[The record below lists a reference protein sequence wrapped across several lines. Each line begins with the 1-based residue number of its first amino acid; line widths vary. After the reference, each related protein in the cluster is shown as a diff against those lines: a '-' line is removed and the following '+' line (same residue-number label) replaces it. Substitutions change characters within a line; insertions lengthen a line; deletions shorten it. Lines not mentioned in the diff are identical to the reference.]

1 MVMADTTDDAEPVSR
16 PQRLPRGVRLAFG
29 AGQGG
34 SAIFERLVFMWL
46 YFIWVGQ
53 GLEDGAVY
61 IAPTL
66 FGVLVLGGRVVDAVT
81 DPVVARWSDG
91 HGGRLGRRRPFML
104 WSGLPFV
111 LVGAAL
117 FFPPVSG
124 TSHLNAIYLGVGLAV
139 FYVLLTFYLVPY
151 AGLLADLSPDVSDR
165 VDLATSNAVY
175 LLFGVA
181 VAMIVPPLLMGT
193 RGLLSMVVVLGVVA
207 LCLLYVPTVIDER
220 RYSRPQPST
229 TPLLAAI
236 RATLRNRPFLVALLA
251 TNVLWFGFNLVS
263 LNTPLY
269 VTVLADLDETA
280 IALYSAVL
288 LGVCLLVLPIVN
300 AATKRVG
307 LRRVMIAALV
317 VSGVVMPLVHLIPS
331 PPFGLEPATFALL
344 VFGLGGIGLAGLFIV
359 PSAIIAAV
367 ADYDHHTSGQ
377 RREAMH
383 FAVYGFIVKVNI
395 GISTVVSGLLL
406 QTLGSPLGIQIT
418 GPLAGI
424 AALAGAWLFLRYPED
439 EVVRAARADE
449 AGAAWS
455 RLAADER

>member
-1 MVMADTTDDAEPVSR
+1 MATADAGSHTER
-16 PQRLPRGVRLAFG
+16 LRRTQRLPGWVRLVFG

-46 YFIWVGQ
+46 YFVWVAE
-53 GLEDGAVY
+53 GLDGGVVY
-61 IAPTL
+61 LAPTL
-66 FGVLVLGGRVVDAVT
+66 FGVFVLGGRVVDAVT

-91 HGGRLGRRRPFML
+91 HVGRLGRRRPFML
-104 WSGLPFV
+104 WSGVPFV

-124 TSHLNAIYLGVGLAV
+124 TSWLNNVYLGVGLAV
-139 FYVLLTFYLVPY
+139 FYVLLTIYLVPY
-151 AGLLADLSPDVSDR
+151 AALLADLSPNVADR

-175 LLFGVA
+175 QLLGVA
-181 VAMIVPPLLMGT
+181 VAMIVPPLLLGT
-193 RGLLSMVVVLGVVA
+193 RGLLTMVVVLGVAAV
-207 LCLLYVPTVIDER
+207 CLLYVPTLIDER
-220 RYSRPQPST
+220 RYSRAQPST
-229 TPLLAAI
+229 TPLLPAI
-236 RATLRNRPFLVALLA
+236 RATLGNRPFVVALLG

-269 VTVLADLDETA
+269 VTVLAGLDETA

-288 LGVCLLVLPIVN
+288 LGVCLLVFPLVN

-317 VSGVVMPLVHLIPS
+317 ASGLVQPLIHFVPS
-331 PPFGLEPATFALL
+331 PPFGLAPATFALL

-395 GISTVVSGLLL
+395 GVSTLVSGLLL

-424 AALAGAWLFLRYPED
+424 AALAGAWVFLRYPEH
-439 EVVRAARADE
+439 EVVRAARAEE
-449 AGAAWS
+449 AGS
-455 RLAADER
+455 T

>member
-1 MVMADTTDDAEPVSR
+1 MATADAGSHTER
-16 PQRLPRGVRLAFG
+16 LRRMQRLPGWVRLVFG

-46 YFIWVGQ
+46 YFVWVAE
-53 GLEDGAVY
+53 GLDGGVVY
-61 IAPTL
+61 LAPTL
-66 FGVLVLGGRVVDAVT
+66 FGVFVLGGRVVDAVT

-91 HGGRLGRRRPFML
+91 HVGRLGRRRPFML
-104 WSGLPFV
+104 WAGLPFV
-111 LVGAAL
+111 LVGAGL

-124 TSHLNAIYLGVGLAV
+124 TSWLNNVYLGVGLAL
-139 FYVLLTFYLVPY
+139 FYVLLTIYLVPY
-151 AGLLADLSPDVSDR
+151 AGLLADLSPNVADR

-175 LLFGVA
+175 QLLGVA
-181 VAMIVPPLLMGT
+181 VAMIVPPLLLGT
-193 RGLLSMVVVLGVVA
+193 RGLLTMVVVLGVAAV
-207 LCLLYVPTVIDER
+207 CLLYVPTLIDER
-220 RYSRPQPST
+220 TYSRAQPST
-229 TPLLAAI
+229 TPLLPAI
-236 RATLRNRPFLVALLA
+236 RATLGNRPFVVALLG

-269 VTVLADLDETA
+269 VTVLAGLDETA

-288 LGVCLLVLPIVN
+288 LGVCLLVFPVVN

-317 VSGVVMPLVHLIPS
+317 ASGLVQPLIHFVPS

-344 VFGLGGIGLAGLFIV
+344 VFGLAGIGLAGLFIV

-395 GISTVVSGLLL
+395 GVSTLVSGLLL

-424 AALAGAWLFLRYPED
+424 AALAGAWVFLRYPEH
-439 EVVRAARADE
+439 EVVRAARAEE
-449 AGAAWS
+449 AGS
-455 RLAADER
+455 T

>member
-1 MVMADTTDDAEPVSR
+1 MAADTTSYVPEPARR
-16 PQRLPRGVRLAFG
+16 PQRLPGRVRLAFG

-34 SAIFERLVFMWL
+34 SAIMERLVFMWL
-46 YFIWVGQ
+46 YFVWVGQ
-53 GLEDGAVY
+53 GLEGGAAY
-61 IAPTL
+61 LAPTL
-66 FGVLVLGGRVVDAVT
+66 FGVFVLGGRVVDAVT
-81 DPVVARWSDG
+81 DPVVARWSDA
-91 HGGRLGRRRPFML
+91 HDGRLGRRRPFML

-117 FFPPVSG
+117 FFPPVAE
-124 TSHLNAIYLGVGLAV
+124 TSRLNAVYLGVGLAV
-139 FYVLLTFYLVPY
+139 FYVLLTLYLVPY
-151 AGLLADLSPDVSDR
+151 AGLLADLSPNVSDR

-175 LLFGVA
+175 QLFGVA
-181 VAMIVPPLLMGT
+181 VAMIVPPLLLGT
-193 RGLLSMVVVLGVVA
+193 RGLLTMVVVLGVVA
-207 LCLLYVPTVIDER
+207 LCLLYVPTLIDER

-229 TPLLAAI
+229 TPLLPAI
-236 RATLRNRPFLVALLA
+236 RATLRNRPFLIALLG

-263 LNTPLY
+263 LNAPLY
-269 VTVLADLDETA
+269 VTVLVGLDETA
-280 IALYSAVL
+280 IALYSAVIFGVSL
-288 LGVCLLVLPIVN
+288 LLFPVVN
-300 AATKRVG
+300 AATKRLG

-317 VSGVVMPLVHLIPS
+317 AWGVAIPLLHLIPS

-383 FAVYGFIVKVNI
+383 FAVYGFVVKVNI
-395 GISTVVSGLLL
+395 GLSTVVSGLLL

-424 AALAGAWLFLRYPED
+424 AALAGAWLFLRYPEH

-449 AGAAWS
+449 VGS
-455 RLAADER
+455 T

>member
-1 MVMADTTDDAEPVSR
+1 MGEVGPGVVVAGGADGEPA
-16 PQRLPRGVRLAFG
+16 PPGHRLPRGVRLAFG

-34 SAIFERLVFMWL
+34 SALIERLVFIWL
-46 YFIWVGQ
+46 YFVWVGE
-53 GLEDGAVY
+53 GLEGGAVY
-61 IAPTL
+61 IAPVV
-66 FGVLVLGGRVVDAVT
+66 FGGLVFGGRVVDAVT

-124 TSHLNAIYLGVGLAV
+124 TSPLNAVYLGAGLAV

-151 AGLLADLSPDVSDR
+151 AGLLADLSPNVADR

-175 LLFGVA
+175 QLLGVA
-181 VAMIVPPLLMGT
+181 VALIVPPLLLGT
-193 RGLLSMVVVLGVVA
+193 RGPLAMVVVLGAVA
-207 LCLLYVPTVIDER
+207 LCLLYVPTLIHER
-220 RYSRPQPST
+220 RYSRAQPST
-229 TPLLAAI
+229 TPLLPAV
-236 RATLRNRPFLVALLA
+236 RATLRNRPFVVALLA

-269 VTVLADLDETA
+269 VTVLVGLDETA

-288 LGVCLLVLPIVN
+288 FGVSLLTFPVVN
-300 AATKRVG
+300 AATKRFG

-317 VSGVVMPLVHLIPS
+317 ASALAQPLLFLIPS
-331 PPFGLEPATFALL
+331 PPFGLEPAPFALL
-344 VFGLGGIGLAGLFIV
+344 VFGLGGVGLAGLFIV

-377 RREAMH
+377 RREAMY
-383 FAVYGFIVKVNI
+383 FAVYWFVVKVNI
-395 GISTVVSGLLL
+395 GISTLVSGLLL
-406 QTLGSPLGIQIT
+406 QTLGSPLGVQIT
-418 GPLAGI
+418 GPLGGL
-424 AALAGAWLFLRYPED
+424 AALAGAWLFLRYPEH
-439 EVVRAARADE
+439 EVVRAARVDE
-449 AGAAWS
+449 ARS
-455 RLAADER
+455 P

>member
-1 MVMADTTDDAEPVSR
+1 MRKGPDVAADGTDGQLAPR
-16 PQRLPRGVRLAFG
+16 GQRLPGGVRLAFG

-34 SAIFERLVFMWL
+34 SAIIERLVFIWL
-46 YFIWVGQ
+46 YFVWVGD
-53 GLEDGAVY
+53 GLEGGAVY

-66 FGVLVLGGRVVDAVT
+66 FGVLVFGSRAVDALT
-81 DPVVARWSDG
+81 DPIVARWSDG

-104 WSGLPFV
+104 WSGLPLV

-124 TSHLNAIYLGVGLAV
+124 TSRLNTVYLGVGLAV

-151 AGLLADLSPDVSDR
+151 AGLLADLSPNASDR

-175 LLFGVA
+175 QLLGLA
-181 VAMIVPPLLMGT
+181 VAMIVPPLLLGT
-193 RGLLSMVVVLGVVA
+193 DGPLTMVVVLGVVA
-207 LCLLYVPTVIDER
+207 LCLFYVPTLIDER
-220 RYSRPQPST
+220 RHSRAQPST
-229 TPLLAAI
+229 TPLLPAI
-236 RATLRNRPFLVALLA
+236 RATLRNRPFVVALLG
-251 TNVLWFGFNLVS
+251 TNVLWLGFNLVS

-269 VTVLADLDETA
+269 VTVLAGLDEPA
-280 IALYSAVL
+280 IAPYSAVL
-288 LGVCLLVLPIVN
+288 LAVSLLTFPVVN

-317 VSGVVMPLVHLIPS
+317 ASGVVLPLLHLIPS
-331 PPFGLEPATFALL
+331 PPFGLEPAAFALL
-344 VFGLGGIGLAGLFIV
+344 VFALGGIGLAGLFIV
-359 PSAIIAAV
+359 PFAIIAAV

-383 FAVYGFIVKVNI
+383 FAVYWFVVKINF
-395 GISTVVSGLLL
+395 GLSTLVSGLLV

-418 GPLAGI
+418 GPLGGL
-424 AALAGAWLFLRYPED
+424 AALAGAWLFLRYPEH

-449 AGAAWS
+449 AGS
-455 RLAADER
+455 T